1 MNLQF
6 NLCRSRNYL
15 ACGTTSHKWAV
26 RYQLREWELMNVRLD
41 FYGHL
46 CCENNQTSERG
57 VLEWQRV
64 INKTSN
70 DWIWMANENPAATSA
85 SKVTLCA
92 FIESS
97 HICHWRRNPCP
108 VHLPG
113 SFTATARFCFFLA
126 ASKMINFH
134 FSAIFFPA
142 NPFTSCRMKIYSSFF
157 SVSKFFPKKKE
168 KKNEIR
174 FQQTWYVVHTFGCFK
189 SFILCLCVPNRTKS
203 IFTVEK
209 V

>member
-1 MNLQF
+1 MINHRQWTIRLRASFFFNFFYILVQLCWLQGQRGNLFHQSIWIKLRHTQKRGEAITQLERLMLMNLQF

-26 RYQLREWELMNVRLD
+26 RYQLRERELMNVRLD

-113 SFTATARFCFFLA
+113 SFTATARFCFF
-126 ASKMINFH
+126 
-134 FSAIFFPA
+134 
-142 NPFTSCRMKIYSSFF
+142 
-157 SVSKFFPKKKE
+157 
-168 KKNEIR
+168 
-174 FQQTWYVVHTFGCFK
+174 FGCF
-189 SFILCLCVPNRTKS
+189 
-203 IFTVEK
+203 
-209 V
+209 